1 MGINVGKTTVLPGK
15 GNGNVTRV
23 FPIRKCATAIG
34 EDNCVAIFPN
44 RGMGILVLE
53 ALEVLGVFGNRC
65 SWIGSGVD
73 VNMCGLCEGV
83 SVSFYW
89 VFLSLYGDQ

>member
-34 EDNCVAIFPN
+34 EDNCFRQYGRYVPN
-44 RGMGILVLE
+44 GGMDVLVLE
-53 ALEVLGVFGNRC
+53 ALEALGVFGNRF

-89 VFLSLYGDQ
+89 VFLSL